1 MVDDEVDICSL
12 LKEYFEDRFVVETA
26 HNGTEALRKAEIFK
40 PDIALLDVK
49 MPVMDGM
56 LALKAIKLSQ
66 PNTRVIMLTAIG
78 SGVAT
83 KECLKQ
89 GAFGYVTK
97 PVELDV
103 LEDIIRSALML
114 EGGGDPVND
123 PSPMPGRILRKS

>member
-1 MVDDEVDICSL
+1 MNNVHEKPRLLVVDDEVDICSL
-12 LKEYFEDRFVVETA
+12 LKEYFEGRFVVETA
-26 HNGTEALRKAEIFK
+26 HNGAEALQKADIFK

-49 MPVMDGM
+49 MPVMGGM

-83 KECLKQ
+83 EECLKQ

-114 EGGGDPVND
+114 EGGVIP
-123 PSPMPGRILRKS
+123 